1 MLECLNLNLEEF
13 NYLENYITKFSD
25 NKIYST
31 FYLNQ
36 DKLSNNGDFFINEIF
51 LKHIIFINNN
61 KLKIAIMFKFNE
73 STPQILGRVYDYD
86 KSSDKEHLEM
96 LLFQSEIPICFT
108 KSCKQCSSFFIE
120 NEFKEAIKEYIINKN
135 KLYKYKVLNLEI
147 KELWY
152 NS

>member
-108 KSCKQCSSFFIE
+108 KNCNHCSSFFIE